1 MAKPSLREYTL
12 RYLPIAQDDLIS
24 IFDYIA
30 QDSPNRALSFVEKLD
45 KRIGLLE
52 HHPLL
57 GRMPRHPKLREYGY
71 RVLIVESYLVF
82 YIIRGKTIEV
92 HRVVHGSRNLDH
104 LV

>member
-1 MAKPSLREYTL
+1 MPAKYTL
-12 RYLPIAQDDLIS
+12 RYLPIAQVDLVS

-45 KRIGLLE
+45 QRIGRLE
-52 HHPLL
+52 QHPNL
-57 GRMPRHPKLREYGY
+57 GRVPRHPKLREFGY

-82 YIIRGKTIEV
+82 YIIRGQTIEV

-104 LV
+104 LI

>member
-1 MAKPSLREYTL
+1 MRTKYAL
-12 RYLPIAQDDLIS
+12 RYLPVAQDDLIS

-52 HHPLL
+52 QHPLP
-57 GRMPRHPKLREYGY
+57 GRVPRHPKLREYGY

-82 YIIRGKTIEV
+82 YIIRRKTIEV

-104 LV
+104 LI